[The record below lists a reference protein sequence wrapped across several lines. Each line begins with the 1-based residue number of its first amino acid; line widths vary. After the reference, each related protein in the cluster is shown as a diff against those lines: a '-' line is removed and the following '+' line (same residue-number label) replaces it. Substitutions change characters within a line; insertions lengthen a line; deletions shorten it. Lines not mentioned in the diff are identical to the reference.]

1 MLKLKEFIQNNTNWE
16 EILSNFPY
24 NLIIKRDFPYIMFK
38 YNQLSSDFT
47 IDLVREA
54 RGVIFR
60 EDTWKCVCHS
70 FDKFGN
76 YGESYCPEI
85 DWSTA
90 SVQEKV
96 DGSLI
101 KFWYDDLS
109 WHISTNGTIDA
120 YKATIGDS
128 YDVGDNSYG
137 KLVLTAIVNAGLTVN
152 TLFENLNKDN
162 TYMFEL
168 VSPQTRVVVPYT
180 NTELYFL
187 GYRSKAND
195 REYSPHEENCDEVV
209 EFIKKYFKVPKIY
222 SLYTLEQVEAAA
234 KILTWNEEGYVICDT
249 DFNRVKIKSPEYV
262 KVHHL
267 ATLKG
272 LITTERLI
280 DLVIKNEQDEF
291 LAYFPE
297 YKVRVMHIYYIR
309 LCVYG
314 NCIADLRD
322 IENNY
327 HPKTRKEFAEIVN
340 TRYPTYERPYL
351 FAGSANLAKKLF
363 KEMTVPKYSKL
374 IKDYLNDERW
384 GVREWEV

>member
-1 MLKLKEFIQNNTNWE
+1 MLKLKDFIQNNTNWE
-16 EILSNFPY
+16 EILSNSPY
-24 NLIIKRDFPYIMFK
+24 NLIIKRDSPYIMFK
-38 YNQLSSDFT
+38 YSQLSSDFT
-47 IDLVREA
+47 NELVRDA
-54 RGVIFR
+54 RGIIFR
-60 EDTWKCVCHS
+60 EDTWKCVCHP

-76 YGESYCPEI
+76 YGESYCPDL

-109 WHISTNGTIDA
+109 WHVSTNGTIDA
-120 YKATIGDS
+120 YKAAIGGS
-128 YDVGDNSYG
+128 KDVSAGSYG
-137 KLVLTAIVNAGLTVN
+137 ELVLTAIVNAGLTVN
-152 TLFENLNKDN
+152 AFFENLNKDN

-168 VSPQTRVVVPYT
+168 VSPQTRVVVPYA

-187 GYRSKAND
+187 GYRSKVND
-195 REYSPHEENCDEVV
+195 RECSPHDENCGEVI
-209 EFIKKYFKVPKIY
+209 EFIKKYFKVPKTY
-222 SLYTLEQVEAAA
+222 PLGTLEQVEAAA
-234 KILTWNEEGYVICDT
+234 KALTWNEEGYVVCDK

-272 LITTERLI
+272 PITTERLI
-280 DLVIKNEQDEF
+280 DLVIKNKQDEF

-297 YKVRVMHIYYIR
+297 CKVRIMHIYGIR

-340 TRYPTYERPYL
+340 TKYPTYERPYL
-351 FAGSANLAKKLF
+351 FAGSDKLDKKLF
-363 KEMTVPKYSKL
+363 KEMTVTKYSKL